1 MEKYTSF
8 ADAVKA
14 NDMYAVKEMLDENP
28 TLIHS
33 VTAEGLSMVM
43 LAAYNHHF
51 KMMEILTMRK
61 RHLDIFEAAAAG
73 NSLEV
78 DRILA
83 KDKTQLVAVSPDG
96 YSALAYACWFG
107 RFEVARNLIA
117 KMAQVNTP
125 ANNPSKVTPL
135 HSAVAGKHVEI
146 AELLLKHGAD
156 VNAKQ
161 QNDLTPLHSAAA
173 NGHAAMVKLLVDNK
187 ADIHAK
193 SSDGKTPSDLAK
205 EKGFQEVV
213 TFLGFH

>member
-33 VTAEGLSMVM
+33 VTADGLSMIM

-73 NSLEV
+73 NSMEV

-83 KDKTQLVAVSPDG
+83 KDKTQLVAVSKDG

-107 RFEVARNLIA
+107 RFEVARNLVA
-117 KMAQVNTP
+117 KMAQINTP
-125 ANNPSKVTPL
+125 ANNPTKVTPL
-135 HSAVAGKHVEI
+135 HSAAAGKHLEI
-146 AELLLKHGAD
+146 AELLIKHGAD
-156 VNAKQ
+156 INARQ
-161 QNDLTPLHSAAA
+161 QNDITPLHSAAF

-187 ADIHAK
+187 ADVHAK
-193 SSDGKTPSDLAK
+193 TSDGKTPSDYAK
-205 EKGFQEVV
+205 DKGFQEVV
-213 TFLGFH
+213 TFLAGH